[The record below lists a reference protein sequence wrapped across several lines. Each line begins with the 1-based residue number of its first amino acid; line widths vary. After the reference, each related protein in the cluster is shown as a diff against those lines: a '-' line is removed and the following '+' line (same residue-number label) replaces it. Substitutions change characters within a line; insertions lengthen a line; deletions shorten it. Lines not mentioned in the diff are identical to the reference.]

1 MQKSSINPPMFFTIR
16 KWIDPK
22 QASFAL
28 FNSPTFYESDCLNSW
43 NNHKLTMYKLLH
55 IPSTIWSNHVH
66 SRHFSHYGFSIY
78 PFPSVFLSMTVLQV
92 ASQIFI
98 SVITCCLWYMHPSYD
113 VHTQGTW
120 SLSQILFHGWHLA
133 TWWKI
138 FTKFKIKKKKNFDE
152 LFCYQISKKR
162 KKYQIFMSYFYR

>member
-1 MQKSSINPPMFFTIR
+1 MQILIPEYFIQVWWGE
-16 KWIDPK
+16 KWYMVNVQISTH
-22 QASFAL
+22 Q
-28 FNSPTFYESDCLNSW
+28 C
-43 NNHKLTMYKLLH
+43 TMQDVWHNMLYKTQFSRLH

-78 PFPSVFLSMTVLQV
+78 PFPSAFHSMTVSQV

-98 SVITCCLWYMHPSYD
+98 SVITSCLWYMHPSYD

-120 SLSQILFHGWHLA
+120 TLSKILFHGWHLA

-138 FTKFKIKKKKNFDE
+138 FTNF
-152 LFCYQISKKR
+152 
-162 KKYQIFMSYFYR
+162 